1 MPDIYAYTG
10 DAGMRVNDEATWP
23 EARDASTAEV
33 INTTTDKLAS
43 AVQVSVNL
51 AGNQYD
57 NRRYFAAF
65 DTSGI
70 TVKPESATLKLYGYL
85 ATDAEIVVI
94 KVNAGATGG
103 ASADYVAGDYSQTSS
118 TAYSSEYSDSW
129 STTAYNE
136 ITLNDDALNDMASL
150 DELKIAVI
158 DHDFDFQ
165 NSVPPNSTTRTTGFY
180 LAPATGG
187 DADKRPLISYVAGPE
202 PTPQGTPSAQ
212 FGKDYTINS
221 YNIDV
226 LSTQYTRFADQVP
239 FSLGTPGPARLRGR
253 ENAPIVSTGKK
264 KN

>member
-10 DAGMRVNDEATWP
+10 DAGMRVNNEASWP
-23 EARDASTAEV
+23 LARDVATAEV
-33 INTTTDKLAS
+33 INTTTDKLSS

-51 AGNQYD
+51 GGTQYT

-70 TVKPESATLKLYGYL
+70 TVKPQSATLKLYGYL
-85 ATDAEIVVI
+85 STDAQIVVI

-103 ASADYVAGDYSQTSS
+103 TSADYIAADYSQTSS
-118 TAYSSEYSDSW
+118 TAYSSEYTDSW
-129 STTAYNE
+129 STSAYNE
-136 ITLNDDALNDMASL
+136 ITLNDDALSDMLSL

-165 NSVPPNSTTRTTGFY
+165 DSVPPNSTTRTTGFY

-187 DADKRPLISYVAGPE
+187 DADKRPLISYVE
-202 PTPQGTPSAQ
+202 PPPPPVPSGSFA
-212 FGKDYTINS
+212 KDYTINT
-221 YNIDV
+221 YNIEV
-226 LSTQYTRFADQVP
+226 LSVQYDKDDGVDQVP
-239 FSLGTPGPARLRGR
+239 FFLGVPGPARLRGR
-253 ENAPIVSTGKK
+253 ENAPITSTGKK